1 MENHDEKFLSH
12 SKKIRA
18 NTELLEQHTKAH
30 EDIKLF
36 RESMIRQNEKI
47 ENRINKNRTQGQDD
61 LNKVR
66 DELTVRIDDLD
77 KFQQDYSDQN
87 NLKHNEAKLAL
98 KQEINTLREE
108 TLNAQKMEIDNLK
121 NFVQIATEKVN
132 TNNDGIY
139 EKYDEKLK
147 KIKDVCAQYFSKYER
162 HLINH
167 QTIVKDLERQQDQWV
182 QMLIKPQELN

>member
-77 KFQQDYSDQN
+77 KF
-87 NLKHNEAKLAL
+87 
-98 KQEINTLREE
+98 
-108 TLNAQKMEIDNLK
+108 
-121 NFVQIATEKVN
+121 
-132 TNNDGIY
+132 
-139 EKYDEKLK
+139 
-147 KIKDVCAQYFSKYER
+147 
-162 HLINH
+162 
-167 QTIVKDLERQQDQWV
+167 
-182 QMLIKPQELN
+182 